1 MANSQDFVAHVLEL
15 MGSSGRAAARA
26 MFGGHGIYL
35 DGMIIA
41 IAIDDIVYFKTD
53 AETRGA
59 FVAQGQEPFRYTSRK
74 GDVQGTGYYRLPDE
88 ALESPDA
95 MREWLRLALAAS
107 LRAASRKPAKAAK
120 PPGRKR
126 RA

>member
-1 MANSQDFVAHVLEL
+1 MANSRDFIAHVLEL
-15 MGSSGRAAARA
+15 MQPAGRATARA
-26 MFGGHGIYL
+26 MFGGHGVYL
-35 DGMIIA
+35 DGMIVA